1 MAHCVMALS
10 RHIRSGALYGAPRHL
25 PALRG
30 AWFLSIWRILVLL
43 CFAGWWR
50 FVAHYVGTHT
60 MADPGIHLKFF
71 APHNS
76 AALGGFC
83 PSGHKFWLHVVAL
96 CSGLATG
103 SSSVFGIIDILCFSL
118 PGRIIWSLLGRLTL
132 HSLHVFGLSQLR
144 AGVVWCYYYI

>member
-1 MAHCVMALS
+1 MELCLDCLACCSGTLVALSMAHCVMALS

-25 PALRG
+25 PG

-83 PSGHKFWLHVVAL
+83 PSGHKFWLHLVAL
-96 CSGLATG
+96 CSGLACNTALLAPVRYLG
-103 SSSVFGIIDILCFSL
+103 S
-118 PGRIIWSLLGRLTL
+118 
-132 HSLHVFGLSQLR
+132 
-144 AGVVWCYYYI
+144 